1 MSIILLHTSGQQEFE
16 SSSCFRV
23 ADKIAFYLFLFLICL
38 RRGNGELLKHD
49 DEYVPPSEEICRK
62 NPSNGR

>member
-1 MSIILLHTSGQQEFE
+1 MSIILLYTSGQQEFE

-23 ADKIAFYLFLFLICL
+23 ADKIAFYPYLFLVCL
-38 RRGNGELLKHD
+38 RSGNGELLKHD

-62 NPSNGR
+62 KTSYSR